1 MESSS
6 ALDEPVVERAPQ
18 GAVSTAVTQ
27 AAATVAAARDDP
39 AKRLALAASFYA
51 LRPGRKS
58 IARYRLAEMAFM
70 RWQVERGVLAG
81 PRAARPGSPWWR
93 AVNAHLLH
101 DTSETYLLAAGR
113 PGEPSRLSVAHWLSF
128 LDAPSASAW
137 YRAHNASIVGGY
149 LTHRDLTSRE
159 LPVER
164 FFMDVAL
171 LRVLYA
177 HCLVAAP
184 RLALGRLAPLS
195 RILGD
200 PRLGMAGAFL
210 SLGRVVPNR
219 YPLENVVLDRFIA
232 AENRL
237 GRVLDY
243 AVIAPRL
250 EALYVFSAAEI
261 GEPRLLEFIHDGFPV
276 YAWPYEERH
285 VWTVAN
291 HRPLLARAL
300 SRVTAPLSPRAG
312 FS

>member
-1 MESSS
+1 MSTTS
-6 ALDEPVVERAPQ
+6 AP
-18 GAVSTAVTQ
+18 STAVTQ
-27 AAATVAAARDDP
+27 AAAAVAAVCDDP
-39 AKRLALAASFYA
+39 ARRLALSATFYA
-51 LRPGRKS
+51 QRPGRRS

-81 PRAARPGSPWWR
+81 PHATRPGSPWWR
-93 AVNAHLLH
+93 AVNAHLLQ
-101 DTSETYLLAAGR
+101 DTCEAYLLAAGR
-113 PGEPSRLSVAHWLSF
+113 PGRPSRPSVALWMAF

-149 LTHRDLTSRE
+149 LAHRELAARE

-184 RLALGRLAPLS
+184 RLALGRFAPLS
-195 RILGD
+195 RLLGD

-210 SLGRVVPNR
+210 SLGRVVPNH
-219 YPLENVVLDRFIA
+219 YPLEDVVLEGFLA

-237 GRVLDY
+237 GRMLDY
-243 AVIAPRL
+243 AVIGPRL
-250 EALYVFSAAEI
+250 QALYTFSAAEI
-261 GEPRLLEFIHDGFPV
+261 GEPRLLDCIRDGAPV

-285 VWTVAN
+285 AWAAR
-291 HRPLLARAL
+291 HEPLAARAL
-300 SRVTAPLSPRAG
+300 TRLTQPRA
-312 FS
+312 SRM

>member
-1 MESSS
+1 MRTTS
-6 ALDEPVVERAPQ
+6 AP
-18 GAVSTAVTQ
+18 STVVTQ
-27 AAATVAAARDDP
+27 AEAAVAGVRDDP
-39 AKRLALAASFYA
+39 ARRLALAATFYA
-51 LRPGRKS
+51 QRPGRRS

-70 RWQVERGVLAG
+70 RWQLERGVLAG

-93 AVNAHLLH
+93 AVNAYLLR
-101 DTSETYLLAAGR
+101 DECEAYLLAAGR
-113 PGEPSRLSVAHWLSF
+113 PGDPSRPSVALWMAF

-149 LTHRDLTSRE
+149 LAHRELSARE

-184 RLALGRLAPLS
+184 RLALGRFAPLG
-195 RILGD
+195 RLLGD

-210 SLGRVVPNR
+210 SLRRVVPNH
-219 YPLENVVLDRFIA
+219 YPLEDIVLDRFLA

-237 GRVLDY
+237 GRMLDY

-250 EALYVFSAAEI
+250 EALYAFSAAAI
-261 GEPRLLEFIHDGFPV
+261 GEPRLLDCIRDGAPV

-285 VWTVAN
+285 AWVAT
-291 HRPLLARAL
+291 HEPRAARAL
-300 SRVTAPLSPRAG
+300 TRLTAPLS
-312 FS
+312 